1 MPVSTELSVHIYLL
15 GRFEIIRG
23 ERRLLTADWVRRKAA
38 ALLQRLTLD
47 SRLVKDQAVDFLWLE
62 ADLSSGAN
70 NLYRTL
76 YALRQTLNDALGPEA
91 EVGNLRR

>member
-15 GRFEIIRG
+15 GRIEVIRG
-23 ERRLLTADWVRRKAA
+23 ERRLRTADWTRRKSA
-38 ALLQRLTLD
+38 ALFQRLTLD
-47 SRLVKDQAVDFLWLE
+47 SRIVKDQAVDFLWPE
-62 ADLSSGAN
+62 ADHSSGAN

-76 YALRQTLNDALGPEA
+76 YALRQTLNDALGPKA